1 MRYMAVNLMIH
12 VQMLNMKMMYTPNL
26 PPFKRYTP
34 LNEFLEYIELFVIKG
49 KSNLYILRICT

>member
-1 MRYMAVNLMIH
+1 
-12 VQMLNMKMMYTPNL
+12 MMYTPNL